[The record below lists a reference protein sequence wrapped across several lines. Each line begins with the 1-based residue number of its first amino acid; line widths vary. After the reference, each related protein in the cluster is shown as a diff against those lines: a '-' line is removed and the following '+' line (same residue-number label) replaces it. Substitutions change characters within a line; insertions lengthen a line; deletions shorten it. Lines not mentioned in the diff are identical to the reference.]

1 VDTKAQVIVAG
12 LSDCAADSGQLV
24 PMAGAV
30 IENTGETPAQ
40 MSADSGYCSQA
51 NIQAM
56 EDRQI
61 EAFIAT
67 GRQKYGQAAADGG
80 KAKRKGPKVEQMRER
95 LRQDGFCDWGVAVL
109 KG

>member
-1 VDTKAQVIVAG
+1 MIVAQG

-24 PMAGAV
+24 PMIDAV
-30 IENTGETPAQ
+30 IANTGTKPAQ
-40 MSADSGYCSQA
+40 MSADSGYCSEV

-67 GRQKYGQAAADGG
+67 GRQKHGEAAGDGG
-80 KAKRKGPKVEQMRER
+80 KAQGARVELTLPPVSIQ
-95 LRQDGFCDWGVAVL
+95 F
-109 KG
+109 

>member
-1 VDTKAQVIVAG
+1 MIVAHG

-67 GRQKYGQAAADGG
+67 GRQKHGQAAAGGG
-80 KAKRKGPKVEQMRER
+80 KAKRKGTKVEQMRVR
-95 LRQDGFCDWGVAVL
+95 LRHDGFLIGRDCL